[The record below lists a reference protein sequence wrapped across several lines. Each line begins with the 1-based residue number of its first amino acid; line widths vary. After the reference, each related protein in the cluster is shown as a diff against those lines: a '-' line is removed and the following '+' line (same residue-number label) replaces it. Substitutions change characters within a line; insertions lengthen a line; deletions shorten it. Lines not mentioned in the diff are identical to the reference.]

1 MNNVTVMNSL
11 FLQEFMLNVSAYHD
25 TQPPLWPFNTPVPKN
40 YCHSDMTPGCLS
52 GDFGLKDVMSQE
64 KINGTQPQAEKM
76 MSLL

>member
-1 MNNVTVMNSL
+1 MNSL
-11 FLQEFMLNVSAYHD
+11 LLQEFMLNIRVYHD
-25 TQPPLWPFNTPVPKN
+25 TQPPLWPLFQKITV
-40 YCHSDMTPGCLS
+40 TVTWRQAAS